1 MSTCVLCLWDVPAAL
16 RKYFTDGLDTDIELI
31 FPPSLDQ
38 ETIIALASQAD
49 IIIGWRPTAA
59 LLDAAHRC
67 RIFINPGA
75 GVQHCAH
82 LFAQRDITLINGH
95 GNAYFTAQHAVALLL
110 GLTNKVIIHHEA
122 MRAGRWRMGDS
133 LAASIPLR
141 HRSIGLLGY
150 GHVNSLVHRFLS
162 GFDCHFALCNRT
174 GRVTGTPPTPV
185 TTYGIDRLH
194 QFLSSIDILIACIPA
209 TEQTN
214 GIIGETELQLLG
226 NSGLL
231 VTIARGS
238 VIKEDALY
246 AALKQK
252 TIAGAAIDVW
262 YNYSPAEDTD
272 GKRYPYSKPFHTLDN
287 VILSPHRAASPFS
300 DLARW
305 DEVIENITR
314 FHNGDDSLINVVD
327 IDAGY

>member
-1 MSTCVLCLWDVPAAL
+1 MSTRVLCIWDVPAAL
-16 RKYFTDGLDTDIELI
+16 RAYLSDALGSEFELI
-31 FPPSLDQ
+31 FPASLQQD
-38 ETIIALASQAD
+38 ELISLAAQAD

-59 LLDAAHRC
+59 LLDAAHCC

-95 GNAYFTAQHAVALLL
+95 GNAGFTAQHAVALLL
-110 GLTNKVIIHHEA
+110 SLTNKIVVHHEA
-122 MRAGRWRMGDS
+122 MQAGQWRMGDS

-141 HRSIGLLGY
+141 NRHIGLLGY
-150 GHVNSLVHRFLS
+150 GHVNTLVHRFLS
-162 GFDCHFALCNRT
+162 GFDCQFSLCNRS
-174 GRVTGTPPTPV
+174 GTLSRIPPTPV
-185 TTYGIDRLH
+185 TTYATHQLH
-194 QFLSSIDILIACIPA
+194 QFLSTIDILIACIPA

-214 GIIGETELQLLG
+214 GMIGETELELLG
-226 NSGLL
+226 SSGLL

-238 VIKEDALY
+238 VIQEEALFN
-246 AALKQK
+246 ALTRN
-252 TIAGAAIDVW
+252 TISAAAIDVW
-262 YNYSPAEDTD
+262 YNYSPAEDAE
-272 GKRYPYSKPFHTLDN
+272 GRRYPFHKPFHTLSN

-314 FHNGDDSLINVVD
+314 FHNGDESLLNVVD